1 MSTSKFTQFIED
13 QKAQKG
19 NANNSHFNLEAEV
32 NSGRKNKK
40 SNLESISKSE
50 NKTIAMKKH
59 NYSAGPCI
67 LPQEVFEKSAQAI
80 LNFNDSGLSLLEI
93 SHRSKDFVAVMEE
106 ARALVLELLGLEG
119 KGYQALF
126 LAGGAS
132 LEFLMVPYNLMKE
145 NGKAAYLDTG
155 VWASGAIKEAK
166 HFGETVVVAS
176 SKEENYNHIPK
187 NYVVPEDAD
196 YFHCTSNNTIFGTQ
210 MKEFPNLTIPMVCD
224 MSSDI
229 FSRQMDFSKFDL
241 IYAGAQKNMGPAGT
255 TLIVVKEEILGK
267 TGRPI
272 PSMLDYEKHIKAES
286 MYNTPPVFPIYA
298 SLLTL
303 QWLKNL
309 GGIAAIEKI
318 NNAKAALLYAEI
330 DRNPLFKGTANAED
344 RSNMNACF
352 VLENEAHT
360 ETFDALW
367 KAAGISGLPGHRL
380 AGGYRAS
387 MYNALPLESVQVLVD
402 VMKDLEHKI

>member
-1 MSTSKFTQFIED
+1 
-13 QKAQKG
+13 
-19 NANNSHFNLEAEV
+19 
-32 NSGRKNKK
+32 
-40 SNLESISKSE
+40 
-50 NKTIAMKKH
+50 MKKH

-80 LNFNDSGLSLLEI
+80 LNFNNSGLSLLEM

-106 ARALVLELLGLEG
+106 ARTIVLELLGLEG

-126 LAGGAS
+126 LSGGAS
-132 LEFLMVPYNLMKE
+132 LEFIMAPYNLMKE
-145 NGKAAYLDTG
+145 GGKAAYLDTG
-155 VWASGAIKEAK
+155 TWAAAAIKEAK
-166 HFGETVVVAS
+166 LFGETIVLAS
-176 SKEENYNHIPK
+176 SAAENYNHIPK
-187 NYVVPEDAD
+187 GYAIPSDVD

-210 MKEFPNLTIPMVCD
+210 MKDFPATSVPVVCD

-229 FSRQMDFSKFDL
+229 FSRVLDFSKFDL

-267 TGRPI
+267 TGRNI
-272 PSMLDYEKHIKAES
+272 PSMLDYAKHIKAES
-286 MYNTPPVFPIYA
+286 MYNTPPVFPVYA

-318 NNAKAALLYAEI
+318 NNSKAALLYTEI
-330 DRNPLFKGTANAED
+330 DRNSLFRGAAAVED
-344 RSNMNACF
+344 RSNMNATF
-352 VLENEAHT
+352 LLNDETHAA
-360 ETFDALW
+360 TFDTMW
-367 KAAGISGLPGHRL
+367 KAAGISGLPGHRS

-402 VMKDLEHKI
+402 VMQELERNV